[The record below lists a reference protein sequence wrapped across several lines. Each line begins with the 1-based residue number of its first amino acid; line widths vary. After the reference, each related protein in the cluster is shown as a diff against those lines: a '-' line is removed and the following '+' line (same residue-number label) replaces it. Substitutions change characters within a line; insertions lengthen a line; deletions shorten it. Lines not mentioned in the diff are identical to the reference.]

1 MNLKGVSSDVWI
13 RLIVLILA
21 MVNGILTASGMN
33 PIAVS
38 ETELGVFLSYGA
50 MIAASLWTAWK
61 NNSIT
66 ASAQQSDIIMKNLKE
81 AAVKVILDQSNR
93 LLAEQKEAVNAAAE
107 KAVQ

>member
-1 MNLKGVSSDVWI
+1 MNFKDVKADVWI
-13 RLIVLILA
+13 RLVVLMFAL
-21 MVNGILTASGMN
+21 VNQFLTTAGLN

-38 ETELGVFLSYGA
+38 ETDLYTTLTGVITIL
-50 MIAASLWTAWK
+50 AALWAAWK

-81 AAVKVILDQSNR
+81 EAVKVILDQSNR
-93 LLAEQKEAVNAAAE
+93 LLAEQEEAVNAAAE

>member
-1 MNLKGVSSDVWI
+1 MNLKDVKTDVWI
-13 RLIVLILA
+13 RLVVLMLA
-21 MVNGILTASGMN
+21 LVNGILTASGMN

-50 MIAASLWTAWK
+50 MIAASIWAAWK

-66 ASAQQSDIIMKNLKE
+66 ASAQQSDILMTNLKQ

-93 LLAEQKEAVNAAAE
+93 LLAEQEEAVNAE
-107 KAVQ
+107 SQVK